1 MAPEAPRARASPGRG
16 PSHRVATNAMPS
28 GFASYAERGLRSL
41 DLLGNTSASG
51 LSLLRCLFCRRQTT
65 KTSLHLFGPLGR
77 RKGAPS
83 HRGKHCGKNRRVLE
97 GPNKQEKAMM
107 ANWRLGF

>member
-83 HRGKHCGKNRRVLE
+83 IEENIAVRTVECWRA
-97 GPNKQEKAMM
+97 PTNKRKQ
-107 ANWRLGF
+107 